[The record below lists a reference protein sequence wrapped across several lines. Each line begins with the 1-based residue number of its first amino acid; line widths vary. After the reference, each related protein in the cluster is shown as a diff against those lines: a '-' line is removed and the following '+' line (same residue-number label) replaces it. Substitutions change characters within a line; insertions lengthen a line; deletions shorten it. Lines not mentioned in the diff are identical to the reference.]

1 MLVRSLFPVHYVFDE
16 ECRQLQVFCSPHTED
31 VEKHIVQSFDINR
44 KTLHLVPT
52 FILFRRRLQFYRG
65 LLKDKGIPEPKPSKP
80 LKKVVDWLRQHVG
93 LYEFDEFLT
102 TLAYSSSKKPMSKSE
117 SAILIER
124 IMARHQTTNNNA
136 WRSMSP
142 RLATLFTNLSLT
154 GLGLDELRTMDD
166 SIGWKTTLDIFEEYL
181 SVADSEGLLDLG
193 QAMWHALNNFDLDEY
208 DELILDGGFLPIMP
222 RHHRLLTRFDSSGK
236 PVRLYIPYDMS
247 LRGNSSVR
255 ALEKVYSLYVPID
268 RWVSIEQEHSTQFFV
283 SKLPK
288 LFLEDNTTHYLD
300 NSVTINKY
308 STMDSELS
316 NIAKTIKVLTTRK
329 GVSLSKIV
337 IIAPQPMVLR
347 PVIRE
352 ICEQV
357 GVETEIPE
365 RPVTSRLQGL
375 AVKYLYETKV
385 SRKRT
390 DNLGTYLD
398 FDMVHTFLQSGIFGT
413 TSINVDY
420 LSNIRAF
427 VTDCTSLEEWKKII
441 KDLKNVREILDVN
454 EFCRH
459 PLSSVPHSFFDELE
473 HMLNIIEDLVSRLFV
488 DSIVPIK
495 CHAES
500 LLNILT
506 SDSRITISP
515 DILSKLES
523 IRDSL
528 DAQDRLPISAVEF
541 GSRLNS
547 LFVEPAPEDDNHF
560 DFADVNTAPKTST
573 DNRPKIMVTGA
584 NNTEF
589 QKYEYVFLCGF
600 TQDMYP
606 KPIVQDWPLTLEIQ
620 AQILSKTTLFA
631 VSPSQLKQFYLDRE
645 LYHIRLAFMAAD
657 KQLYISYHSSRDGVD
672 LTPAHYLH
680 DIARVFGIAA
690 DADARDATADLE
702 TKLLE
707 AGVLRCPEL
716 KSRDRHLDLYNSGD
730 TVEHTPQA
738 TSFRLEDLATL
749 KLCPRK
755 FYYESSFR
763 ERNVFSDPFQLR
775 LYAAACLYQYAIREF
790 IQTFKGPI
798 TIHVDDK
805 RPITDLLKKVD
816 TSINKAEISVRPLFP
831 VSLRQWQEIR
841 FRAITNLTGFISRIV
856 ENNMVN
862 DWKKKGVSSFKLDVR
877 YAQQPQITVDVHG
890 YSFTA
895 ERDIEV
901 VYNGSIVHRYTSK
914 SLKSLLSFFTSN
926 PDKRSELDEV
936 KNWYYDTGRKFFNE
950 SQMPALV
957 RELKNLSDMI
967 NSGVFPKRPGVHCQY
982 CSFRNSCL
990 EGEIFE

>member
-1 MLVRSLFPVHYVFDE
+1 LK
-16 ECRQLQVFCSPHTED
+16 VFCSPHTED
-31 VEKHIVQSFDINR
+31 VEQHIGQSFDISK

-52 FILFRRRLQFYRG
+52 FILFRRRLQFYRC
-65 LLKDKGIPEPKPSKP
+65 LLKQYRSPEPKSAQP
-80 LKKVVDWLRQHVG
+80 LKEVVDWLRQHVG
-93 LYEFDEFLT
+93 LYEFDEFIT
-102 TLAYSSSKKPMSKSE
+102 QLAYSSSKKPMSKSE

-124 IMARHQTTNNNA
+124 IMARHQVTNNNA

-142 RLATLFTNLSLT
+142 RLATLFINLSLT
-154 GLGLDELRTMDD
+154 GLSPDELRTMDD
-166 SIGWKTTLDIFEEYL
+166 SLGWKTTLDIFEEYL
-181 SVADSEGLLDLG
+181 TVTQSEGLLDLG
-193 QAMWHALNNFDLDEY
+193 QAMWHALNNFDLGEY

-222 RHHRLLTRFDSSGK
+222 RHHRLVERFESSGK
-236 PVRLYIPYDMS
+236 PIRLYIPYDVS
-247 LRGNSSVR
+247 LRGNPSVR
-255 ALEKVYSLYVPID
+255 ALEKVYSLYVPIE

-288 LFLEDNTTHYLD
+288 LFLEDSTTHYLD
-300 NSVTINKY
+300 NSVTIHKY

-316 NIAKTIKVLTTRK
+316 HIAQTIKVLTTRNR
-329 GVSLSKIV
+329 VPLNKIV
-337 IIAPQPMVLR
+337 IIAPQPMALR

-385 SRKRT
+385 SRKRA
-390 DNLGTYLD
+390 NNSETYLD
-398 FDMVHTFLQSGIFGT
+398 FNMVHTFLQSEIFGIPST
-413 TSINVDY
+413 NIDY

-441 KDLKNVREILDVN
+441 RDLKNVREILDVN
-454 EFCRH
+454 EFSRH
-459 PLSSVPHSFFDELE
+459 PLSSVPRSFLDELE
-473 HMLNIIEDLVSRLFV
+473 HMLNIIEELVDRLFV

-506 SDSRITISP
+506 GDSRITISP
-515 DILSKLES
+515 DILAKLES
-523 IRDSL
+523 IKDSL

-547 LFVEPAPEDDNHF
+547 LFVEPAREDDNRF
-560 DFADVNTAPKTST
+560 DFTDVNAVQETASDK
-573 DNRPKIMVTGA
+573 RPQIMVTGA

-589 QKYEYVFLCGF
+589 QRYKYVFLCGF

-606 KPIVQDWPLTLEIQ
+606 RPIAQEWPLTLEIQ

-657 KQLYISYHSSRDGVD
+657 TQLSISYHSSRDGVD

-690 DADARDATADLE
+690 DVDARDATADLE

-716 KSRDRHLDLYNSGD
+716 RSRDQQLDLHNSD
-730 TVEHTPQA
+730 ETVERRPQF
-738 TSFRLEDLATL
+738 TSFSLEDMATL

-763 ERNVFSDPFQLR
+763 EKNVFSDPFQLR
-775 LYAAACLYQYAIREF
+775 LYATACLYQYALREF

-798 TIHVDDK
+798 TIHMDDK
-805 RPITDLLKKVD
+805 RQITELLKKVD
-816 TSINKAEISVRPLFP
+816 TSISKAEISIRPLFP

-841 FRAITNLTGFISRIV
+841 FRASTNLAGFISRIV

-877 YAQQPQITVDVHG
+877 YAQQPQITVDVNG

-901 VYNGSIVHRYTSK
+901 VYNGSIIHRYTSK

-926 PDKRSELDEV
+926 PEKRSELDEV
-936 KNWYYDTGRKFFNE
+936 KNWYYDTGRKFFNA
-950 SQMPALV
+950 SQLPALE

-967 NSGVFPKRPGVHCQY
+967 KSGVFPKRPGVHCQY

-990 EGEIFE
+990 EGEIYE